1 METQMTSGVF
11 QKFAEAARTIANP
24 EIRRWKDEG
33 GRVVGYFCSAFPD
46 EIVTAAGMLPFRM
59 RAPGSKSTELSDSF
73 FSNVNCSFPRHVF
86 NVALSGGYDFL
97 DALVMFNSC
106 DNIRRVFDHWTRQ
119 MDTPFVHIMSLP
131 RKAEPAQVGWFRD
144 ELANLRNIMQ
154 DHFEVEITDDKLRE
168 AIRLHNQAR
177 GLLRKLYDL
186 RKADRPPITGAEAL
200 AVTVAGS
207 AMPRQRFVDLLG
219 ELVDDLSGTE
229 GVKDYRARLMIL
241 GSVLDDPAY
250 VEVMEDQ
257 GGLVVTDSLCFG
269 SRPFWKD
276 VEEGADDPLGALA
289 QYYVADRPSC
299 PRVFGLYEKR
309 IDYITA
315 MIRDFNVDG
324 VILERLTFCDLWGFE
339 QFSIFNDF
347 KEWGIPLL
355 MLDREYTMG
364 GVGQLRTRIQAFLET
379 MGR

>member
-1 METQMTSGVF
+1 MVEWLPTREERGDLNT
-11 QKFAEAARTIANP
+11 
-24 EIRRWKDEG
+24 EIRSRAFQEFSEATSTIVNPAITKWKDQG
-33 GRVVGYFCSAFPD
+33 GKVVGYFCSAFPD
-46 EIVTAAGMLPFRM
+46 EVVTAAGLLPFRM
-59 RAPGSKSTELSDSF
+59 RATGSKGTDLSDSF

-97 DALVMFNSC
+97 DGLVMFNSC

-144 ELANLRNIMQ
+144 ELANIRNLMQ
-154 DHFEVEITDDKLRE
+154 DHFEVEITDDKLQD

-186 RKADRPPITGAEAL
+186 RKTDRPPITGAQAL
-200 AVTVAGS
+200 AVTVAGT
-207 AMPRQRFVDLLG
+207 AMPRQTYVDLLR
-219 ELVDDLSGTE
+219 ELLGDLSGAE
-229 GVKDYRARLMIL
+229 GALDHRARLMIL
-241 GSVLDDPAY
+241 GSML
-250 VEVMEDQ
+250 MEQQ

-276 VEEGADDPLGALA
+276 IEEGTDDPLGALA
-289 QYYVADRPSC
+289 QYYVVDRPSC
-299 PRVFGLYEKR
+299 PRIFGLYEKR

-315 MIRDFNVDG
+315 MVRDFNVDG
-324 VILERLTFCDLWGFE
+324 VVLERMTFCDLWGFE

-355 MLDREYTMG
+355 MLD
-364 GVGQLRTRIQAFLET
+364 QLRTRIQEFLET